1 MRLQNQVILITGST
15 TGIGA
20 AMARRFVAEGA
31 RVILHGR
38 DTTRGEAMREEL
50 GADNSAFIAGDL
62 ADEHH
67 PAELAA
73 TAMECFGKIDALVNN
88 AALTARAHIDDTD
101 TAFFDLVVAV
111 NLRAPFMLI
120 RALLPALKKTQGC
133 VLNIGSVLAHCG
145 QSNLVAYSI
154 SKGGLMTLTRN
165 LADAL
170 GPDRVRVNQMNVGWT
185 LTDNEYHTKLGDG
198 LPSDWPEKLPPY
210 AVPSGSLLMPE
221 DIAEAALYW
230 VSPVSRPISG
240 TVFEAEQYPILG
252 RIPNQENQGDGMARE
267 CVAKAPDGTVQFTPL
282 AHIHPRPKVVNR
294 TS

>member
-1 MRLQNQVILITGST
+1 MTAHHRAMRLQNQAILITGST

-31 RVILHGR
+31 HVILHGR
-38 DTTRGEAMREEL
+38 DVARGEALLEEL
-50 GADNSAFIAGDL
+50 GAENAAFIAGDL

-67 PAELAA
+67 PEQLAA
-73 TAMECFGKIDALVNN
+73 AAVECFGRIDALVNN
-88 AALTARAHIDDTD
+88 AAFTTRAHIADTD
-101 TAFFDLVVAV
+101 TAFFDRMLAV

-120 RALLPALKKTQGC
+120 RGLLPALKKTQGC

-165 LADAL
+165 LADTL

-185 LTDNEYHTKLGDG
+185 LTDNEIATKRADG
-198 LPSDWPEKLPPY
+198 LPENWPDTLPAY
-210 AVPSGSLLMPE
+210 AVPSGQLLTPE
-221 DIAEAALYW
+221 GIAEAAIYW

-240 TVFEAEQYPILG
+240 TVFEAEQYPMIG
-252 RIPNQENQGDGMARE
+252 RIPNQEG
-267 CVAKAPDGTVQFTPL
+267 K
-282 AHIHPRPKVVNR
+282 
-294 TS
+294 SS

>member
-1 MRLQNQVILITGST
+1 MIAPHPSMRLKDQVILITGST

-31 RVILHGR
+31 RIILHGR
-38 DTTRGEAMREEL
+38 DRVRGKALREEL
-50 GADNSAFIAGDL
+50 GLENTAFIAGDL

-67 PAELAA
+67 PAELATA
-73 TAMECFGKIDALVNN
+73 TLECFGKIDALVNN
-88 AALTARAHIDDTD
+88 AALTTRAHIADTD
-101 TAFFDLVVAV
+101 TAFFDRLLAV

-145 QSNLVAYSI
+145 QSNLAAYSI

-165 LADAL
+165 LADTL

-185 LTDNEYHTKLGDG
+185 LTDNEYQTKLDDG
-198 LPSDWPEKLPPY
+198 MPPDWPENLPLY
-210 AVPSGSLLMPE
+210 AAPSGSLLMPE

-240 TVFEAEQYPILG
+240 TVFDAEQYPVIG
-252 RIPNQENQGDGMARE
+252 RIPNQENEPA
-267 CVAKAPDGTVQFTPL
+267 
-282 AHIHPRPKVVNR
+282 
-294 TS
+294 